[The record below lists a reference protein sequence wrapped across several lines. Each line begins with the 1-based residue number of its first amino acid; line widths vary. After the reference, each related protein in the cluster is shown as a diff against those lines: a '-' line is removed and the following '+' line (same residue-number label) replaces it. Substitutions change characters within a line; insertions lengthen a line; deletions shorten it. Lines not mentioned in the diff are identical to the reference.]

1 MTTAIV
7 NSRRKRSNTD
17 TTNNITTGT
26 AAAAATEEQM
36 LYEQA
41 IRDDDMQNFLKYVDS
56 GNVAAASVTAVDL
69 ASQSINNDY
78 LDKIM
83 KKMDAKDMRQLL
95 GAKQTLASSTAAA
108 TTSSATKISET
119 ATTITTTT
127 TITTAGGGG
136 VGSVGGARKKQKTKV
151 TESPVDKVF
160 AKWPF
165 QTARVVWN
173 DKYKPRPSSEK
184 PLEPAESAAKWQEL
198 FQEANTFVA
207 LGAQKPSSASA
218 TTTAAAAAALTPT
231 PAQSQQEQL
240 FDRLEDAAREEKG
253 VKRGADESLE
263 AKFINCRQTA
273 RMVFARLLFI
283 EQMNFVVLRR
293 DAASTDRGTKLDFF
307 QLLKKYAVP
316 IPVAS
321 SFKGKAQ
328 AFATQFQQ
336 HVNATVFENKDCTI
350 ASIEYAPS
358 SSIDTL

>member
-1 MTTAIV
+1 
-7 NSRRKRSNTD
+7 
-17 TTNNITTGT
+17 
-26 AAAAATEEQM
+26 M

-41 IRDDDMQNFLKYVDS
+41 IRDDNMQNFLKYVDS

-108 TTSSATKISET
+108 TTSSATKISAT

-136 VGSVGGARKKQKTKV
+136 GGVGSVGGARKKQKTKA

-184 PLEPAESAAKWQEL
+184 PLEPAESAAKWLEL
-198 FQEANTFVA
+198 FQEANAFVA
-207 LGAQKPSSASA
+207 LGAQKQSTALA
-218 TTTAAAAAALTPT
+218 TTTAAAAATAATVSTPSL
-231 PAQSQQEQL
+231 AQSQQEQL